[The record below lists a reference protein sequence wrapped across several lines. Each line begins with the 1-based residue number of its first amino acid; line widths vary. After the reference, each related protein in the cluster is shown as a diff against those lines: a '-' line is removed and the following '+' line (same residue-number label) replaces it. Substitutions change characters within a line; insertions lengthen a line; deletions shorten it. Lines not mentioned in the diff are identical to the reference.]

1 MGKTNR
7 QEPRRT
13 KKGESDAHKVRR
25 DYKRELDEIL
35 TLDDDE
41 RDDVELDS
49 HWYERHHRGER
60 DNNER

>member
-41 RDDVELDS
+41 RDDVELET
-49 HWYERHHRGER
+49 YRYGRHYRGER
-60 DNNER
+60 NDNER